1 MLKKFKILIVYLLL
15 PLIAFLQITP
25 NELLAK
31 IENAL
36 GGKAALQNIQTLQYK
51 SSLQVNLMG
60 QSLTIGINNIK
71 ENGKLCR
78 RETDGVFGMKGSV
91 LLLTDTGMYTA
102 VPDMSN
108 FGEARNAVNK
118 IEQATP
124 KEFLLS
130 KYLLETQGYFAPLV
144 DCYSKGNKFEIL
156 ETKKINGVECIKT
169 TLTLISKQKI
179 VYYINNTSFLI
190 EQAEIEGESAMVYLG
205 LGGMM
210 KNLMSRM
217 DKLKLVISYS
227 NYKKFGEVY
236 FPTKEIIAVGAN
248 DFLQETEEF
257 IINAAISQNQFVLKQ

>member
-1 MLKKFKILIVYLLL
+1 MFHLIM
-15 PLIAFLQITP
+15 PLFAFLQNTP

-36 GGKAALQNIQTLQYK
+36 GGKSALQNIQTLQYK
-51 SSLQVNLMG
+51 SSLQINLMG

-78 RETDGVFGMKGSV
+78 RETDGIFGMKGSV
-91 LLLTDTGMYTA
+91 LLITDTGMYTA
-102 VPDMSN
+102 IPNMSN
-108 FGEARNAVNK
+108 FGESKNTNNK
-118 IEQATP
+118 IEQATA
-124 KEFLLS
+124 KEFLYS

-156 ETKKINGVECIKT
+156 ETKKINGVDCIKT
-169 TLTLISKQKI
+169 ILTLISKQKI
-179 VYYINNTSFLI
+179 VYYVNSTTYLI

-248 DFLQETEEF
+248 DFVQETDEF
-257 IINAAISQNQFVLKQ
+257 IINSPISANQFILKQ